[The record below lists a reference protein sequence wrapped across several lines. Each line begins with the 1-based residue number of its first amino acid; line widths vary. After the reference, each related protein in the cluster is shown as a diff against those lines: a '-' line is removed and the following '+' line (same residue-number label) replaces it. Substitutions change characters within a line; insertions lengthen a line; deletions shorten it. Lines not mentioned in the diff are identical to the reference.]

1 MLFEVIAVLLR
12 FWVYRSFHYLT
23 MTKLSVVLFLIF
35 VAILQ
40 MAANNIN
47 NPAHH
52 KNVFASSLSPPQ
64 RYQNLIVSVADHQRD
79 SNADTTR
86 LLSYGFKV
94 VDRCPVQTI
103 IAAHGVDRDYNNND
117 NKNENGT
124 ECCSLNLFDALLK
137 WNPNGVFPSKS
148 QVKRSLEYGKV
159 LLFNATTCTT
169 DVSSI
174 EDGLI
179 ESTALH
185 EKNKEHMEDICVS
198 LEDLQPH
205 IGSITSALE
214 PHSIFI
220 LVEPIPSL
228 DRYPLSATKYM
239 FPPIYTIGLVPIV
252 YEDDHLAV
260 VNKPENMT
268 TIGET
273 SGSSGIRDA
282 RNNDLQSALGFLLR
296 PSPLDPAYH
305 PRPVH
310 RLDRRTS
317 GLVLIA
323 KTQNSMRTL
332 SRAFATRVVSKTY
345 SALVFERCR
354 ELSARLGGGA
364 AEDGASSSNKT
375 KEWLVVDYPIESR
388 EAITEIRR
396 VTAPTSSSPSS
407 LLSEEKLLIDRIDED
422 KDNCY
427 DTFSLVEV
435 QPKTGRTH
443 QIRRHLSYCLGMP
456 IVGDSKYDGG
466 ARHLRTNGMY
476 LCCHSLI
483 FPHTHPMTSKDN
495 ANTNDNTNSTHNDV
509 QQSPDAAVKWININ
523 RDDDDPT
530 SIHGASKIIGSH
542 LSICIPLPN
551 KFKQWTN

>member
-1 MLFEVIAVLLR
+1 MVLFEVLAVLLR
-12 FWVYRSFHYLT
+12 FWAHRSFHYIT
-23 MTKLSVVLFLIF
+23 MTKLSVVLFPIF
-35 VAILQ
+35 VVVLQ
-40 MAANNIN
+40 MADNIN

-52 KNVFASSLSPPQ
+52 KNIFATSLSPPQ
-64 RYQNLIVSVADHQRD
+64 RNQKLIISVADHQGAANSD
-79 SNADTTR
+79 ATR

-103 IAAHGVDRDYNNND
+103 IATHGVDRKNNN
-117 NKNENGT
+117 NNNNNNGP
-124 ECCSLNLFDALLK
+124 ECSLDLFDTLLK

-148 QVKRSLEYGKV
+148 QVKRSLELGKV

-169 DVSSI
+169 DVSST

-179 ESTALH
+179 ERMELH
-185 EKNKEHMEDICVS
+185 EKNKEHVEDTYVS

-214 PHSIFI
+214 PHTIFV
-220 LVEPIPSL
+220 LVEPTPSL

-239 FPPIYTIGLVPIV
+239 FPPIDTIGLVPII
-252 YEDDHLAV
+252 YQDDHLAV

-282 RNNDLQSALGFLLR
+282 RNNDLQSVLGFLLR

-323 KTQNSMRTL
+323 KTQDSMRTL

-345 SALVFERCR
+345 SALVFERCHD
-354 ELSARLGGGA
+354 LSVQLGDGT
-364 AEDGASSSNKT
+364 AEHGVSSSNET

-388 EAITEIRR
+388 EAISEIRR

-407 LLSEEKLLIDRIDED
+407 LLSEEKLSIDHND

-435 QPKTGRTH
+435 RPKTGRTH

-483 FPHTHPMTSKDN
+483 FPHTHPMTSEDDVN
-495 ANTNDNTNSTHNDV
+495 ANANSTHNAL
-509 QQSPDAAVKWININ
+509 QLSPDADVKWINVN
-523 RDDDDPT
+523 SDDDDP
-530 SIHGASKIIGSH
+530 IHGASKILRSH
-542 LSICIPLPN
+542 LSIRIPLPN
-551 KFKQWTN
+551 KFKPWTN

>member
-1 MLFEVIAVLLR
+1 MLFGVIAVLLR

-23 MTKLSVVLFLIF
+23 MMKLFVVLFLIF
-35 VAILQ
+35 VVTLQ
-40 MAANNIN
+40 MADNNSN
-47 NPAHH
+47 NPTRH
-52 KNVFASSLSPPQ
+52 KHMFASSLSPPQ
-64 RYQNLIVSVADHQRD
+64 RYQKLIVSVADHQRAFND
-79 SNADTTR
+79 EATC
-86 LLSYGFKV
+86 LSYGFKV
-94 VDRCPVQTI
+94 VDRCQVQSI
-103 IAAHGVDRDYNNND
+103 IEAHGVDQNNNNHN
-117 NKNENGT
+117 NKNGT
-124 ECCSLNLFDALLK
+124 ERCSLNLFDALLK
-137 WNPNGVFPSKS
+137 WNPNGAFPSKS
-148 QVKRSLEYGKV
+148 QVKRSLEHGKV
-159 LLFNATTCTT
+159 LLFNATTYIT
-169 DVSSI
+169 DVRSN

-179 ESTALH
+179 ESMTLH
-185 EKNKEHMEDICVS
+185 EKNKEYAEDICVS

-205 IGSITSALE
+205 IGSITSTLE
-214 PHSIFI
+214 PHSIFV

-239 FPPIYTIGLVPIV
+239 FPPIDTIGLVPII

-282 RNNDLQSALGFLLR
+282 RNNDLQSVLGFLLR
-296 PSPLDPAYH
+296 PSPLDPTYH

-317 GLVLIA
+317 GLVLIS

-354 ELSARLGGGA
+354 ELSVRLGGGT
-364 AEDGASSSNKT
+364 AEHGVSSLNDA

-388 EAITEIRR
+388 EAVSEIRR
-396 VTAPTSSSPSS
+396 ATAQTSSSPSS
-407 LLSEEKLLIDRIDED
+407 LLSEEKLSIDYIDKV

-427 DTFSLVEV
+427 ELFSLVEV
-435 QPKTGRTH
+435 RPKTGRTH

-483 FPHTHPMTSKDN
+483 FPHIHPMTSKDD
-495 ANTNDNTNSTHNDV
+495 ANDNGKSIHNDV
-509 QQSPDAAVKWININ
+509 QQSRDAVIKWINVN
-523 RDDDDPT
+523 SDDDDP
-530 SIHGASKIIGSH
+530 IHDASKIIGSH
-542 LSICIPLPN
+542 LSIRIPLPK
-551 KFKQWTN
+551 KFKPWTN